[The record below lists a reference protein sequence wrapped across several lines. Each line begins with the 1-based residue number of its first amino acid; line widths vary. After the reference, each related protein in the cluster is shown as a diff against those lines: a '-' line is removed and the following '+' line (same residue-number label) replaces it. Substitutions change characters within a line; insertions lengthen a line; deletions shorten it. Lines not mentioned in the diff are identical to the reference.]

1 MRLIFDIDFILFAA
15 ASVAEETFITAKH
28 EPTGQVVELENRTQ
42 LWGHHAKKVGG
53 WVGTQ
58 NAISGNEFYK
68 AEDFTVTDHQR
79 PRPFRVRGEEYED
92 EHGNTVRKPDT
103 FLDPFEGAKKSV
115 VDQINL
121 ICGRLKCHDYYGY
134 TGRGEVFRHKLAT
147 LLPYK
152 GQRADMK
159 PLILEQLKDWAC
171 AELPITMV
179 SDIEADDA
187 CSIATVQAYARWKAM
202 DKDDKYKE
210 VQVAIDKDAKQTVGF
225 HHNPTKDGNK
235 IREVKGFGSLWLTEK
250 GDVDG
255 DGRSWLYYQIAVG
268 DTTDNYKSNCFS
280 TLKYASKGGYNDLKD
295 CKNDKEAITALV
307 GIFKK
312 LYPEKK
318 KVVTFRGEIEIDHMY
333 VFQEMWHMAMMQ
345 RGPGDT
351 VDVKAVCDK
360 LGIDYA

>member
-58 NAISGNEFYK
+58 NAISGNDYYK

-79 PRPFRVRGEEYED
+79 PRPFRVRGETYED
-92 EHGNTVRKPDT
+92 EHGNVLRTPDT

-115 VDQINL
+115 VDQINA
-121 ICGRLKCHDYYGY
+121 ICGKLKCNDYYGY

-152 GQRADMK
+152 GQRADTK
-159 PLILEQLKDWAC
+159 PLILEELKDWAC
-171 AELPITMV
+171 KELPIEMV
-179 SDIEADDA
+179 TDIEADDA
-187 CSIATVQAYARWKAM
+187 CSIATVQAYNRWKAM

-210 VQVAIDKDAKQTVGF
+210 VQIAIDKDAKQTVGF
-225 HHNPTKDGNK
+225 HFNPMKDK
-235 IREVKGFGSLWLTEK
+235 TIREISGFGSLWLTEK

-255 DGRSWLYYQIAVG
+255 MGRMWLYYQVAVG
-268 DTTDNYKSNCFS
+268 DSTDNYKSNCFS
-280 TLKYASKGGYNDLKD
+280 EVKYASKGGYNDLKD
-295 CKNDKEAITALV
+295 CTNDKEALTALV

-312 LYPEKK
+312 LYPETKD
-318 KVVTFRGEIEIDHMY
+318 VETFRGKIRIDWLY
-333 VFQEMWHMAMMQ
+333 VMQEMWHMAMMQ

-351 VDVKAVCDK
+351 VDVKAVLTK
-360 LGIDYA
+360 LGVEH